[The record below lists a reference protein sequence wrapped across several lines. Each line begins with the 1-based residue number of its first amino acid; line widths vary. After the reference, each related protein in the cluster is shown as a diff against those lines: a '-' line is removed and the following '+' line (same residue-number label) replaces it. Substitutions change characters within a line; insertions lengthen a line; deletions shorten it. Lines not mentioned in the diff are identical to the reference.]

1 MALPRASDSEREVG
15 PLPRAS
21 SGAAQAAAAGERRRE
36 RRCRCGASVDA
47 GCSSEA
53 ATAVRPPLQ

>member
-21 SGAAQAAAAGERRRE
+21 SGAAQAAAARPPWQARDGER
-36 RRCRCGASVDA
+36 GAAAA
-47 GCSSEA
+47 GRVWMRA
-53 ATAVRPPLQ
+53 AAARPPQQ